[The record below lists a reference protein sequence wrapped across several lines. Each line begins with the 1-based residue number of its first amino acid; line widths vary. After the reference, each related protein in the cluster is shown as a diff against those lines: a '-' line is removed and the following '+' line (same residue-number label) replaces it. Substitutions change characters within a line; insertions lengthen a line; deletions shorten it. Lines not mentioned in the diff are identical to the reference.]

1 MVFRLPKNY
10 LKNLEDKN
18 MMNIYINYFD
28 RLGEK
33 HRIKFFSND
42 FKTIN
47 SVNEEQENLKNKKW

>member
-18 MMNIYINYFD
+18 MINIYINYFD

-47 SVNEEQENLKNKKW
+47 SVNEE